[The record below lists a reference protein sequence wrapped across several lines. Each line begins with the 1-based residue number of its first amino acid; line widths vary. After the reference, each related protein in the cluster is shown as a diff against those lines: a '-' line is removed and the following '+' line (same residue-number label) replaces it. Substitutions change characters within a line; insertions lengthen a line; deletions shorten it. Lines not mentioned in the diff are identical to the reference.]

1 MPPVPETDTG
11 VLSASGLPD
20 SLRYTGNIMAGKKTL
35 ETTYKNAGWRFVMPA
50 ALFIFVLSFYPMVQA
65 FFLSLQSGLAN
76 NLHFSGLRNYI
87 RLFQDEKFL
96 AAVRNVFIYLVFQ
109 VPVMLFLAL
118 ILASI
123 LNDKKLKCKGLFRTM
138 VFLPCA
144 TALVSS
150 ALIFKSI
157 FALDGL
163 ANTWLMGLGI
173 LAEPKNWLQDPVW
186 ARIIIILTVTWRW
199 TGYNTVFFLA
209 GLQNIETSV
218 YEAARIDGASP
229 SQSFFKITLPLLK
242 PVILLTAIMSTN
254 GTLQLFD
261 EVQNI
266 TAGGPGNETLTI
278 SQYIYRLS
286 FVYNPQFGY
295 AAAVSYTILIMV
307 AILAFVQI
315 KIGDKA

>member
-1 MPPVPETDTG
+1 
-11 VLSASGLPD
+11 
-20 SLRYTGNIMAGKKTL
+20 MAGKKTL
-35 ETTYKNAGWRFVMPA
+35 EMKYKNAGWRFVMPA
-50 ALFIFVLSFYPMVQA
+50 AMLIFILSFYPMVRA

-96 AAVRNVFIYLVFQ
+96 ASVRNVFIYLIFQ
-109 VPVMLFLAL
+109 VPIMLFLAL

-123 LNDKKLKCKGLFRTM
+123 LNDRKLRCKGLFRTM

-150 ALIFKSI
+150 ALIFKSL

-163 ANTWLMGLGI
+163 VNTWLLSLGV
-173 LAEPKNWLQDPVW
+173 LSEPKNWLQDPVW
-186 ARIIIILTVTWRW
+186 AKIIIIITITWRW

-229 SQSFFKITLPLLK
+229 VQSFFRITLPLLK
-242 PVILLTAIMSTN
+242 PVILLTAVMSTN

-266 TAGGPGNETLTI
+266 TGGGPGNETLTI
-278 SQYIYRLS
+278 SQYIYKLS

-295 AAAVSYTILIMV
+295 AAAVSYMILIMV
-307 AILAFVQI
+307 AILSFIQI
-315 KIGDKA
+315 KVGDKKQ